1 MLINGGS
8 RNDKLRDL
16 LANLRRVC
24 GLLDLAAVGRVQT
37 DGRRDLGLLVLADGS
52 SYLVSIYDNRIQ
64 ILADKVEVGR
74 ARDLLKHNR
83 RL

>member
-24 GLLDLAAVGRVQT
+24 GLLVLAAVGRVQT
-37 DGRRDLGLLVLADGS
+37 DGRRDLGLVDLADGS
-52 SYLVSIYDNRIQ
+52 RYLVSIYDNRIQ

-74 ARDLLKHNR
+74 ALDLLEHNR